1 MGNEKDI
8 LLAAVEAR
16 ARRRSAQLSGEFV
29 RADAADKE
37 PILAALEFER
47 WLVESCRDCQ

>member
-1 MGNEKDI
+1 MENEKDM

-16 ARRRSAQLSGEFV
+16 ARRRAANLSGEFV
-29 RADAADKE
+29 RAKTTYKE